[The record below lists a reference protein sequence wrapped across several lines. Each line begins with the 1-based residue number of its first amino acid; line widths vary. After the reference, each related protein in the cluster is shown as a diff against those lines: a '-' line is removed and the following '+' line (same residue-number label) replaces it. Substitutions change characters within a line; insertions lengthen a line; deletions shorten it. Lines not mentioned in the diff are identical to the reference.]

1 MHKFM
6 TKNATIFLLLMTL
19 IFTLAPAV
27 SAGEITLSV
36 NSGTDSTVWYIT
48 GEQTLVINGFDLTSV
63 TGLTLPAQID
73 RVSID
78 VNTFVAGAN
87 ATVVIY
93 EDPNGGSPVDARLVS
108 QNQVQIDQNGRF
120 TYTLSE
126 PVTINSPVVWIGF
139 YLPVDFRFTAD
150 TSGSSVLTYWGW
162 TSGGTFALNDL
173 STAGVF
179 GPSDG
184 SAPVNIDL
192 GGKARISAE
201 ITSGQADGS
210 TPPASGTTTPSGG
223 SGVDMSVMRPYNE
236 IACAAVL
243 KDYADINISLQGRVS
258 THCSTDWVQ
267 YAPSAPSG
275 YAVRGQTYEIA
286 MYDDL
291 GRPVSDFLN
300 AKITHCLRPA
310 AEDLNRA
317 VIGYAYG
324 SPRQWNIRPTLRFGD
339 FVCAEIGQGGYL
351 AYFVPTGS

>member
-1 MHKFM
+1 MYKFM
-6 TKNATIFLLLMTL
+6 TKNTTTFLLLMTL

-27 SAGEITLSV
+27 SAGEITLNL
-36 NSGTDSTVWYIT
+36 NSGTDSTVWFIT

-63 TGLTLPAQID
+63 PDLTLPAQID
-73 RVSID
+73 RVSIE
-78 VNTFVAGAN
+78 VNTVVPGTN

-108 QNQVQIDQNGRF
+108 QNQVEINQTGRF
-120 TYTLSE
+120 TYILSE

-162 TSGGTFALNDL
+162 TAGGTFALNDL
-173 STAGVF
+173 SSAGVF

-192 GGKARISAE
+192 GGKARITAE
-201 ITSGQADGS
+201 ITSGTDGVS
-210 TPPASGTTTPSGG
+210 ASDSASTPSGG
-223 SGVDMSVMRPYNE
+223 SGIDMSIMRPYNE
-236 IACAAVL
+236 ISCAAVL
-243 KDYADINISLQGRVS
+243 KDYADINTSLHGRVS

-267 YAPSAPSG
+267 YAPPAPAG
-275 YAVRGQTYEIA
+275 YFLRGQTYEIA

-291 GRPVSDFLN
+291 GRPVSDFLA

-324 SPRQWNIRPTLRFGD
+324 SPRQWDIRPTLRFGD
-339 FVCAEIGQGGYL
+339 YVCAEIGQGGYL